1 MKKVIS
7 YLLVASLGVSL
18 VACGQKDVQT
28 EEPVQEQVQEQA
40 PDIEPEEIV
49 SLPALEELPV
59 ETDVIFDGSERR
71 IFKTGFGSLQ
81 EVTNKL
87 LNFQKEG
94 LYATRTVANVAED
107 GLYLDAHSGY
117 AKNSSYITFSDDS
130 GKWLNIIVSHSTE
143 SFSDVNSFSLSVV
156 SPDAISDV
164 ELNFVGEMLTSIFG
178 EAGNYIINGSDIDGL
193 YIKQS
198 HEAEKAI
205 PANDIEEFIA
215 LGEDVQCYFRR
226 EWLDEKNLFIDCI
239 FSSVANVDIGALN
252 IVSDDMQLSFDFH
265 DVYNVP
271 TITNEN
277 VLTEFNTVVS
287 TSELVK
293 CVHIAELV
301 KLRQDDCELARI
313 GFALPVENDSYI
325 NVKFTSALYNT
336 GDIALSIKAQSYPEF
351 AGHAEVVD
359 NEHDH
364 EHEHEDSEIG
374 VEEFVED
381 IVEEGV
387 PEDAPS
393 KDPNGVPEKDEVV
406 QEIITEP
413 QPYMTKQTFVE
424 VIIDLIMNV
433 LPEANVDYDGEN
445 TLTVTCKLF
454 KKDFSTTLQI
464 TEDDSYNFY
473 LNKV

>member
-28 EEPVQEQVQEQA
+28 EETVQEQVQEQA
-40 PDIEPEEIV
+40 PDVKPEEIV

-94 LYATRTVANVAED
+94 LYTTRTVATIAED

-130 GKWLNIIVSHSTE
+130 GKWLSITVSNSTE

-156 SPDAISDV
+156 SPDAISDT

-178 EAGNYIINGSDIDGL
+178 ESGNYIINGSDIDGL

-198 HEAEKAI
+198 HEAEKPI
-205 PANDIEEFIA
+205 PTNDIEEFIA

-226 EWLDEKNLFIDCI
+226 EWLDAKTLFIDCI

-293 CVHIAELV
+293 CVHISELV
-301 KLRQDDCELARI
+301 KLKQDDCELIRM
-313 GFALPVENDSYI
+313 GFALPVENDSYVD
-325 NVKFTSALYNT
+325 VKFTSALYDS
-336 GDIALSIKAQSYPEF
+336 GDIAMTIKAQSYPEF
-351 AGHAEVVD
+351 AGHVEVED
-359 NEHDH
+359 EHN
-364 EHEHEDSEIG
+364 HEHED
-374 VEEFVED
+374 VELTEEVAED

-387 PEDAPS
+387 PEDAIS
-393 KDPNGVPEKDEVV
+393 KIPDATAPIEEGAV
-406 QEIITEP
+406 QITEAEAL
-413 QPYMTKQTFVE
+413 PYMTKKDFVDI
-424 VIIDLIMNV
+424 IIDLIMNV
-433 LPEANVDYDGEN
+433 LPEANVDYDGKS